1 MNCHVQ
7 DATGDTTLRPF
18 LLSGKV
24 IHGHGRGGTCLGTP
38 TANLMLDDNVIAQLQ
53 PYKNLVLYGWGS
65 VVAIPGREAAG
76 GEGPYPFVMSI
87 GYNPHFK
94 DVSLS
99 AEVHF
104 MHQFAGDFYGAFVKI
119 VVLGT
124 IREMGAFVS
133 LEALVD
139 AIKNDIRVTREAL
152 QKPELARQKE
162 HIFLSLSLEP
172 SKAHPYFEVIA
183 V

>member
-1 MNCHVQ
+1 MQ
-7 DATGDTTLRPF
+7 DATGNTALRPF

-24 IHGHGRGGTCLGTP
+24 VRGHGRGGTCLGTP
-38 TANLMLDDNVIAQLQ
+38 TANLMLNDDVIAQLQ
-53 PYKNLVLYGWGS
+53 PYKNLVLYGWGI
-65 VVAIPGREAAG
+65 VVAVPGKEAAG

-104 MHQFAGDFYGAFVKI
+104 MHQFAEDFYGAIVKI

-139 AIKNDIRVTREAL
+139 AIKNDIKLTKEAL

-162 HIFLSLSLEP
+162 HIFLSLSLKP
-172 SKAHPYFEVIA
+172 SEAHPYFEATV